1 MTTSLTHHAP
11 GAFHEVR
18 GKRLWVEQTGDGQ
31 PLILLSGLGPAGSHG
46 LFHPHFDALHA
57 DFRVIYV
64 DLYGR
69 GRSDKPEEL
78 GDISFAQDVLDIA
91 ALISQLCPEGA
102 HLFGFS
108 YGGLISLQVALDQPD
123 MVRSVLLCNTLY
135 SPQMWQQNHE
145 NINQI
150 IATQLPHVW
159 EQISQLH
166 VAGEV
171 STSPRM
177 QALFGQAAPLV
188 RFHDP
193 ANARKLF
200 SEPGSRN
207 TELYPLFCGA
217 DVDFSIGGQLLQ
229 IPDFKPLLDHLVPP
243 TKVLAGRFDRAL
255 YPALQLG
262 FQCARVELV
271 FLEQSGSFGFIEDN
285 EAVLGHIRAHCR

>member
-1 MTTSLTHHAP
+1 MTISPTQHAP

-18 GKRLWVEQTGDGQ
+18 GKRLWVEQAGDGQ
-31 PLILLSGLGPAGSHG
+31 PLMLLSGLGPAGSHA
-46 LFHPHFDALHA
+46 LFHPHFDALHV

-69 GRSDKPEEL
+69 GRSDKPDDL
-78 GDISFAQDVLDIA
+78 GNISFVQDVLDIV
-91 ALISQLCPEGA
+91 ALISQICPEGV

-123 MVRSVLLCNTLY
+123 LVRSVLLCNSLH

-145 NINQI
+145 NINQV

-159 EQISQLH
+159 EQIRQLH
-166 VAGEV
+166 AQGEV
-171 STSPRM
+171 STSPRL
-177 QALFGQAAPLV
+177 QGLFGQAATLV
-188 RFHDP
+188 RFYDP
-193 ANARKLF
+193 ANASKLF

-217 DVDFSIGGQLLQ
+217 DVDFTIGGKLLQ
-229 IPDFKPLLDHLVPP
+229 IPDFRPLLEHLIPP

-262 FQCARVELV
+262 FKSARVELA

-285 EAVLGHIRAHCR
+285 VEVLGHIRGHCR